1 MAPTRVRPGM
11 RENRLYTDQPLSVG
25 GQIELEP
32 RAAKHAAQVLRLG
45 AADPLTLF
53 NGDGH
58 DYRAEIETSARQQ
71 VAVRILS
78 VGEPELAPP
87 LAISLALGVSRGE
100 RMDLALQKAVELG
113 VSAIQPLF
121 TSRTLVRLSGDR
133 LNKRVQHWQGV
144 VIAACEQSGRRRL
157 PTLSP
162 AMDLPDWLQQE
173 QPGGILLHH
182 EAARAITELPAP
194 GDRVTLLIGPEG
206 GLAQKERDSAQTRG
220 FTPVRLGPR
229 VLRTETAPLA
239 AIAAIQTLWGDFRV
253 C

>member
-1 MAPTRVRPGM
+1 M
-11 RENRLYTDQPLSVG
+11 REHRLYTDQPLSVG
-25 GQIELEP
+25 GQIALESRP
-32 RAAKHAAQVLRLG
+32 AKHAAQVLRLG
-45 AADPLTLF
+45 AGDPLTLF

-58 DYRAEIETSARQQ
+58 DYRAEILSNTRHQISVQ
-71 VAVRILS
+71 ILS
-78 VGEPELAPP
+78 VGAPEPAPS

-121 TSRTLVRLSGDR
+121 SSRTLVRLSGER
-133 LNKRVQHWQGV
+133 LAKRAQHWQGV

-157 PTLSP
+157 PALTP
-162 AMDLPDWLQQE
+162 VIDLPDWLQQQ

-182 EAARAITELPAP
+182 QAARAITELPAP
-194 GDRVTLLIGPEG
+194 ADRLSLLIGPEG
-206 GLAQKERDSAQTRG
+206 GLAQKERDLAQAQG

-239 AIAAIQTLWGDFRV
+239 AIAAIQTLWGDFRAT
-253 C
+253 